1 MKQDV
6 ASSFSFIQT
15 MMALRV
21 RELPVG
27 HWLYELKFDGYRAPA
42 FKAGKEAR
50 LVSRNQINF
59 GNDYP
64 QLIEALKLLTAKNV
78 VIDACLVPSCRLE
91 QKHTLNSKPLSFLCM
106 GNRQARRA
114 SGSGDERYLAEA
126 GIHCGA
132 DNLDKLW
139 RRQREEFAESA
150 SGEQRTGAIR
160 A

>member
-27 HWLYELKFDGYRAPA
+27 HWLYELKFDGYRALA

-50 LVSRNQINF
+50 LDSRNQINF

-64 QLIEALKLLTAKNV
+64 QLIDALKLLTAKNV

-106 GNRQARRA
+106 GNRLARRA
-114 SGSGDERYLAEA
+114 PTPAMSAILPRQVSTAVRITWTNSGGVSEKNSPRAPAANSALAP
-126 GIHCGA
+126 
-132 DNLDKLW
+132 
-139 RRQREEFAESA
+139 
-150 SGEQRTGAIR
+150 
-160 A
+160 